1 MISVCLCLGMNS
13 TWLKRSFR
21 NYLSA
26 RRQERGAGYLLIFI
40 YLFCK
45 LPSCIWDRKNW
56 CHGIFWKDLLWTW
69 LETKHQ
75 SWDRNLQIT
84 RRRNQR
90 LNLRQP
96 WGIRRAM
103 GLVRERCRC
112 CCMNLLG
119 HGIASY
125 EVLCKRKGYTAF
137 SWAFGPS
144 HKGFKFSS
152 KLLEVCHPSSRISGW
167 SLMECMWDKKGQEAS
182 WRCSVRI
189 VDRRSTTKP
198 RISSG
203 TLSHGITGPFHHIV
217 AL

>member
-1 MISVCLCLGMNS
+1 MLKCVPSNSVFSWVLSGPCFVSCRIVYILKRHNEMISVCLCLGMNS

-125 EVLCKRKGYTAF
+125 EVLCKRKGYTVG
-137 SWAFGPS
+137 SILMS
-144 HKGFKFSS
+144 
-152 KLLEVCHPSSRISGW
+152 LW
-167 SLMECMWDKKGQEAS
+167 S
-182 WRCSVRI
+182 I
-189 VDRRSTTKP
+189 P
-198 RISSG
+198 
-203 TLSHGITGPFHHIV
+203 
-217 AL
+217 